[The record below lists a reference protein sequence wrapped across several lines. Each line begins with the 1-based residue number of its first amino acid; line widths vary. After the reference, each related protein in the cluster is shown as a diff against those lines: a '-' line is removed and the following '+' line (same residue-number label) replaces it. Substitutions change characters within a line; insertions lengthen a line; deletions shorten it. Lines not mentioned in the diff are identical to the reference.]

1 MSENKVLG
9 QLIFLIIKNQYNLRI
24 KINEALLASIFQIRY
39 NANYRY
45 NKIQN
50 KTAINQKKFQK
61 LLTSITL
68 QTSEWL
74 INFSD

>member
-45 NKIQN
+45 NKI
-50 KTAINQKKFQK
+50 
-61 LLTSITL
+61 
-68 QTSEWL
+68 
-74 INFSD
+74 